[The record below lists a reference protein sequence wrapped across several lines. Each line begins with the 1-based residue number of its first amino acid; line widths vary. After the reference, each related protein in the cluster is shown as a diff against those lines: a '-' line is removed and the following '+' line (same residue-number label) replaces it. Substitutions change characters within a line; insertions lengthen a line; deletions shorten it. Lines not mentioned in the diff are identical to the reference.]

1 MIHPDTEL
9 HFVDPEIGY
18 GVFATKPI
26 PRGTVIWTLC
36 ELDALS
42 SPEAVRAMP
51 LHDREILYRYA
62 FVQPDG
68 YFVLCWDFGRYMN
81 HSCDPTNVEIGVRG
95 ARAGLSGRSSR
106 TRRPSTAS

>member
-1 MIHPDTEL
+1 MHLPDAPARGVQLPAESGPHVSREAGRSSREEDVEGKGMIHPDTEL

-51 LHDREILYRYA
+51 LHDRR
-62 FVQPDG
+62 
-68 YFVLCWDFGRYMN
+68 
-81 HSCDPTNVEIGVRG
+81 SCTVTRSCNPT
-95 ARAGLSGRSSR
+95 ALS
-106 TRRPSTAS
+106 